1 MSGCVYPSVEAGAFV
16 ITNQIFAAVWERSG
30 GKAMAVPLH
39 ADKKKGCY
47 ETTYWWKP
55 DPTKAEE
62 VELVVRAYVNQRR
75 QMAVCC
81 LLHTKGD
88 DISAD
93 YAPPPKGK

>member
-1 MSGCVYPSVEAGAFV
+1 MRRLLLGTILCACTAVVADNVAS
-16 ITNQIFAAVWERSG
+16 TNGVRNPFWPMG
-30 GKAMAVPLH
+30 
-39 ADKKKGCY
+39 Y
-47 ETTYWWKP
+47 EGVRETISPNVRPKPKP
-55 DPTKAEE
+55 DPTKAAE

-93 YAPPPKGK
+93 YASPPKGK